1 MQFYYPLVDGS
12 TYLVYYLPLKIV
24 TILLTHA
31 EVCIKVTII
40 NFSVTK
46 SGLEDQLLADVVRLE
61 RPDLES
67 QRMTLMQQIS
77 DDKQTLQDLE
87 DKILKLL
94 FNSEGESVRWC
105 GLSCFTYVSQYM
117 IVDKLSNFLISLVE

>member
-1 MQFYYPLVDGS
+1 MIRLCLGKDIFTTVNKYFFDF
-12 TYLVYYLPLKIV
+12 
-24 TILLTHA
+24 A

-94 FNSEGESVRWC
+94 FNSERPC
-105 GLSCFTYVSQYM
+105 
-117 IVDKLSNFLISLVE
+117 

>member
-1 MQFYYPLVDGS
+1 M
-12 TYLVYYLPLKIV
+12 
-24 TILLTHA
+24 
-31 EVCIKVTII
+31 TII

-94 FNSEGESVRWC
+94 FNSEGESVRWR
-105 GLSCFTYVSQYM
+105 GPSCFTYVSQYM
-117 IVDKLSNFLISLVE
+117 IVDKLSKFLICLVENYH